1 KTALQVHDNWAAVA
15 TKLQKSTD
23 DSTLATAISEL
34 FGHREATQ
42 QALATVKDPK
52 APIEER
58 IRATKLLSAQ
68 QNAALVNEIPKLMA
82 DDRLRLEAIRAI
94 AAYDNENLGSLL
106 IQRYGSL
113 NPEEKTEAINTLSS
127 RPRYGGMLVTEI
139 KENRIPKREIS

>member
-1 KTALQVHDNWAAVA
+1 IFSRDWSSDVCSSDLERS
-15 TKLQKSTD
+15 L
-23 DSTLATAISEL
+23 
-34 FGHREATQ
+34 R
-42 QALATVKDPK
+42 ALATVKDPK

-106 IQRYGSL
+106 RSEERRVGQAWRYGW
-113 NPEEKTEAINTLSS
+113 
-127 RPRYGGMLVTEI
+127 
-139 KENRIPKREIS
+139 